1 MNGLCCLIFRS
12 LMLLKNKNNAKNK
25 QIAIEELGLLVWP
38 IGGWEKKGRGSL
50 VLAKWAGV

>member
-38 IGGWEKKGRGSL
+38 IGGWEKKGGAL
-50 VLAKWAGV
+50 